1 MKFETLNY
9 LKKTSFLVICMVL
22 FSVLTMAAF
31 VYGFDDETDNLDKG
45 NIAEFFDLG
54 SGIFAA
60 ILFGISFVAYRNTKS
75 MQIFLV
81 MIAFGLFALRTI
93 ISRLDLF
100 MPEIESSILELLLA
114 IIGFMALALF
124 FFALVTRQTIRKHTE
139 IERR

>member
-31 VYGFDDETDNLDKG
+31 VYGFGDETDNLDKG

-54 SGIFAA
+54 SGFFAA
-60 ILFGISFVAYRNTKS
+60 ILFGISFLAYRNTKS
-75 MQIFLV
+75 MQIFFV

-100 MPEIESSILELLLA
+100 MPEIESSVLELLLA
-114 IIGFMALALF
+114 VLGFMALALF

-139 IERR
+139 IEGR

>member
-31 VYGFDDETDNLDKG
+31 VYGFGDETDNLDKG

-54 SGIFAA
+54 SGFFAA

-114 IIGFMALALF
+114 ILGFMALALF

>member
-31 VYGFDDETDNLDKG
+31 VYGFGDETDNLEKG

-54 SGIFAA
+54 SGFFAA
-60 ILFGISFVAYRNTKS
+60 ILFGISFLAYRNTKS
-75 MQIFLV
+75 MQIFFV

-100 MPEIESSILELLLA
+100 MPEIESSVLELLLA
-114 IIGFMALALF
+114 VLGFMALALF

>member
-22 FSVLTMAAF
+22 FSVLAMAAF
-31 VYGFDDETDNLDKG
+31 VYGFGDETDNLDKG

-54 SGIFAA
+54 SGFFAA
-60 ILFGISFVAYRNTKS
+60 ILFGISFMAYRNTKS

-114 IIGFMALALF
+114 ILGFMALALF